1 VSLILFDG
9 KLKNWI
15 TDNFQNPLFKNSYYI
30 LSNSIL
36 TASLGFIFWIVV
48 TKYYTPANIGY
59 SVALISLIGIV
70 TQVARFGVDVAVIR
84 YFNDTKDVS
93 TLINSCFLFI
103 GLSTLIIATIFLL
116 IIKIFVIKLDIVMD
130 SAVYVL
136 GFLFFS
142 LVSALFLIQ
151 TNIFI
156 ASRNSKYLLYQSII
170 ASGLSIL
177 LVIIFNFFLMPFG
190 VFYSWGLSTFFAF
203 IFCLIFFFKKAI
215 PDYRPLLK
223 IEWELIKE
231 IFPYSFGNYFVN
243 LISALPPLLFPLI
256 IVAYL
261 LPDDSA
267 YFYISFSIANIMFM
281 IPGAISTS
289 LFAEGSHNAESF
301 SINVKKA
308 IKNTYFLL
316 IPTVILVILFGNQ
329 ILLLFGKNYSVN
341 GHVLL
346 SLLAISSLFITLNS
360 FYYTYLRI
368 QFKIKELLALTI
380 FSSISILTI
389 SSIFLHFLKIGISSV
404 GLAYIIVNLVIAVY
418 VAIRWKKM
426 HITTG

>member
-1 VSLILFDG
+1 LFSG
-9 KLKNWI
+9 KLDKWI
-15 TDNFQNPLFKNSYYI
+15 IDYFQNPLFKNSYYI
-30 LSNSIL
+30 LFNSIL
-36 TASLGFIFWIVV
+36 TASLGFIFWIIVSRLYSTV
-48 TKYYTPANIGY
+48 NIGY

-70 TQVARFGVDVAVIR
+70 TQIARFGVDVSIIR
-84 YFNDTKDVS
+84 FFNYVNDATK
-93 TLINSCFLFI
+93 LINTCFSFI
-103 GLSTLIIATIFLL
+103 GLSTLIIGIIFLFF
-116 IIKIFVIKLDIVMD
+116 IKIFIIKLDVVID
-130 SAVYVL
+130 SYVYIL

-142 LVSALFLIQ
+142 LGSGLLLIQ

-170 ASGLSIL
+170 ASGMSIL
-177 LVIIFNFFLMPFG
+177 LAIIFSLFLMPIG
-190 VFYSWGLSTFFAF
+190 VFYSWGLSMFFAF
-203 IFCLIFFFKKAI
+203 LVCLIIFLKKII
-215 PDYRPLLK
+215 PDYKPLFRIQWGLM
-223 IEWELIKE
+223 KE

-261 LPDDSA
+261 MPEDSA

-289 LFAEGSHNAESF
+289 LFAEGSHNEKSF
-301 SINVKKA
+301 GINIKNA

-316 IPTVILVILFGNQ
+316 IPTIILVILFGNQ

-346 SLLAISSLFITLNS
+346 SLLAISSLFLSLNS

-368 QFKIKELLALTI
+368 QFKIKELLSLTI
-380 FSSISILTI
+380 FSSISILII
-389 SSIFLHFLKIGISSV
+389 SLILLYFFSIGISSV
-404 GLAYIIVNLVIAVY
+404 GLAYIIVNLIIAMYVVIS
-418 VAIRWKKM
+418 WKKY
-426 HITTG
+426 IFLIK